1 MIPLP
6 VGSIDTGLLQD
17 ADDAAGVGDV
27 ALPPPE
33 GRNSKAEGMGYT
45 VGMED
50 APGVG
55 NAVGEDNAVGEE
67 GATGMR
73 CI

>member
-17 ADDAAGVGDV
+17 ADDVAGMGDA

-50 APGVG
+50 AAGVG
-55 NAVGEDNAVGEE
+55 DAVGEE
-67 GATGMR
+67 GATGMG